1 MEMIP
6 MGVADAITKE
16 YMRGSKVFAD
26 AFNYFI
32 YGGEQVVDPE
42 FLHELDTT
50 EIAIPFTLDGK
61 STREE
66 AVQKYRDV
74 LKSTVVMRDVR
85 ASYILL
91 GIENQTDIHYAM
103 PVRNIIYDALQYG
116 KQVSEIAKRH
126 KEQKDRKGHN
136 RGEYLSGFYKEDR
149 ISPVITLVV
158 HFGAEEWDGPLSL
171 YEMMEL
177 EDPTLKEFVQDYRIY
192 LIDPY
197 RLTEEDLEKFSSN
210 LKGVLGYIKYSKD
223 KKELSRFLNNS
234 QMQNM
239 DNDAARVIRDITKT
253 PIYIPEGKGEI
264 NVCEA
269 VKDMINE
276 SRLEGRAEGRAEGK
290 AEGRVEGKA
299 EGKIQMLKE
308 LVKDGTLSVV
318 NAAAKVNMTA
328 EQFKKELDKEV

>member
-61 STREE
+61 GTREK

-74 LKSTVVMRDVR
+74 LKSTVVMRDAR

-126 KEQKDRKGHN
+126 KDQKDRKGHN

-177 EDPTLKEFVQDYRIY
+177 EDSTLKEFVQDYRIY

-253 PIYIPEGKGEI
+253 PIYVPEGKGEI

-276 SRLEGRAEGRAEGK
+276 SRLEG
-290 AEGRVEGKA
+290 KA

-318 NAAAKVNMTA
+318 SAAAKVNMTA

>member
-1 MEMIP
+1 

-126 KEQKDRKGHN
+126 KDQKDRKGHN

-276 SRLEGRAEGRAEGK
+276 SRLEGRAEGK